1 MNPLLLLFSDFVA
14 ALLTYNERS
23 VFQNH
28 VLCMTDNNATLF
40 NADAI
45 LMQIAIDRH
54 GFRWVDV
61 LKNVSADFCEWFLIH
76 GFSLSDEL

>member
-1 MNPLLLLFSDFVA
+1 
-14 ALLTYNERS
+14 
-23 VFQNH
+23 
-28 VLCMTDNNATLF
+28 MTDNNATLF